1 MIRDARWFDP
11 VDGAFIVRVECPLTL
26 DEMVAALYG
35 IVEESDIDGDEDL
48 CGSVAVTLLTA
59 GLSVLKERAAKIR
72 RDELGGAIEAPAF
85 LALCRR
91 RVEAL
96 LSDVIAMAASP
107 TRTSSAAGCGGS
119 QGLSTT

>member
-1 MIRDARWFDP
+1 MGNTPAGESLVGGHRDGAWALPVIRDARWFDP

-35 IVEESDIDGDEDL
+35 IFEESDIDGDEDL
-48 CGSVAVTLLTA
+48 CGSVAVTMLICGLPALT
-59 GLSVLKERAAKIR
+59 ERAAQIR
-72 RDELGGAIEAPAF
+72 HDELVGAIDAPAF

-96 LSDVIAMAASP
+96 HSE
-107 TRTSSAAGCGGS
+107 
-119 QGLSTT
+119 

>member
-1 MIRDARWFDP
+1 MGNTPAGESLVGGHRDGAWALPVIRGARWFDP

-35 IVEESDIDGDEDL
+35 IFEESDIDGDEDL
-48 CGSVAVTLLTA
+48 CGSVAVTMLICGLPALT
-59 GLSVLKERAAKIR
+59 ERAAQIR
-72 RDELGGAIEAPAF
+72 HDELVGAIDAPAF

-96 LSDVIAMAASP
+96 HSE
-107 TRTSSAAGCGGS
+107 
-119 QGLSTT
+119 